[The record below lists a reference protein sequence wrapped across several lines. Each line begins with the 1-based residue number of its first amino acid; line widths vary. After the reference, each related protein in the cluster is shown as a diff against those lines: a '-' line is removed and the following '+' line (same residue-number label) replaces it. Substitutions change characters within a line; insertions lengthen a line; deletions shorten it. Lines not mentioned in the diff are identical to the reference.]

1 MKPGA
6 QITRSKT
13 RLGIAVLA
21 NLHDANALTFLWM
34 KLQ

>member
-13 RLGIAVLA
+13 RLGVAVLG
-21 NLHDANALTFLWM
+21 NLRDANAVTFLWM